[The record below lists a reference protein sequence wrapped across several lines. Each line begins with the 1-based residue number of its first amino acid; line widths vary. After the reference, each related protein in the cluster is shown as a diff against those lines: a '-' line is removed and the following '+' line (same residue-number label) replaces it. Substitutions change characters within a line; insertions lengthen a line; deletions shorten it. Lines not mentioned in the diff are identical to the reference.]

1 MKKLPFLMNHSRQ
14 AASPKLWGSRVVTK
28 SDEQALL
35 LCRIKCHRYGR
46 CQATCDSRFA
56 GR

>member
-1 MKKLPFLMNHSRQ
+1 MKKLPFSMNHSRQ
-14 AASPKLWGSRVVTK
+14 AASQNLRGSRVDTK
-28 SDEQALL
+28 SDKQALL

-46 CQATCDSRFA
+46 NQATCDSRFA